1 MISRNN
7 FLPILLLVIGVVTL
21 VNCAPSVPCVV
32 GGAGRRVGRLGPD
45 ATTNI
50 CGTGG
55 GGGGG
60 STTCSSTLMPTEV
73 LLSVDIKGNVLEYGL
88 NATTGVPTLMCNTAT
103 GSPGPLVVTPNNNFL
118 YTLSADTAQ
127 IFGFQIAHAKSGAL
141 AAITGSPFKLSEP
154 VNGGNGVA
162 TITADPL
169 NRFIFVTNNGGDVH
183 VLSIGQSGALA
194 EVTNSPFTV
203 TTPGN
208 IAIAPSGSF
217 AYVPSAGNGNIVI
230 FSISSTGQLTQT
242 GFSTVPDLTDPAVFA
257 LVHPNGKFLFTADFQ
272 SVASYT
278 IDPILGTLTLV
289 GTTVPTAQQQIE
301 PDGLALDNTG
311 KFLYVVPAGT
321 LGGTNFQSTNIMGYQ
336 IDVSGGSG
344 ALSAIPNAPFTSSST
359 LGLTANPMGP
369 ELYVFSEAT
378 APTVMIFTATID
390 TLGNLTI
397 PATGL
402 TVTAAFPPVVANIQ

>member
-1 MISRNN
+1 
-7 FLPILLLVIGVVTL
+7 
-21 VNCAPSVPCVV
+21 
-32 GGAGRRVGRLGPD
+32 
-45 ATTNI
+45 
-50 CGTGG
+50 
-55 GGGGG
+55 
-60 STTCSSTLMPTEV
+60 MPTVQV
-73 LLSVDIKGNVLEYGL
+73 LLSVHIKGNVLEYGI

-118 YTLSADTAQ
+118 YTLSAETAQ
-127 IFGFQIAHAKSGAL
+127 IFGFQIAHSKSGAL
-141 AAITGSPFKLSEP
+141 AAITGSPFRLSEP

-217 AYVPSAGNGNIVI
+217 AYVPSAGNGNIVL

-257 LVHPNGKFLFTADFQ
+257 LVHPQRKVPFYGGLPKRRFLHNR
-272 SVASYT
+272 SR
-278 IDPILGTLTLV
+278 TLV
-289 GTTVPTAQQQIE
+289 RFDPGGGSTVPTAQQQIE

-311 KFLYVVPAGT
+311 KFLYVVPAGVV
-321 LGGTNFQSTNIMGYQ
+321 GRNPGFQSTNIMGYHV
-336 IDVSGGSG
+336 DTTGGS
-344 ALSAIPNAPFTSSST
+344 
-359 LGLTANPMGP
+359 
-369 ELYVFSEAT
+369 
-378 APTVMIFTATID
+378 D
-390 TLGNLTI
+390 
-397 PATGL
+397 
-402 TVTAAFPPVVANIQ
+402 